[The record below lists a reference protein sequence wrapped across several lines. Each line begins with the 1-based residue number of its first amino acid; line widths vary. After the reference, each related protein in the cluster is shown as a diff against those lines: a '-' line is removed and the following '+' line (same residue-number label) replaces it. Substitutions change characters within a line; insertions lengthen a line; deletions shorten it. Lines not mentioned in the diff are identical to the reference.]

1 MTTDELRREL
11 DRIADSAPRI
21 DLPDDTWTR
30 ARRST
35 VRDRLLVGAAAA
47 VVTVGIAGAV
57 TWLPDRLDAPVADGR
72 ALGVPDR
79 LHAVPERM
87 SDRENDG
94 SWMRDEV
101 EDDVAGIDIGAAA
114 WVTEAGLPVVVGASD
129 GAYHLLDLPDFAG
142 NNETFARG
150 LGNPVVALSPDGRSL
165 AYGYAVFGPDA
176 GTEPIPSGVRVVDLT
191 TGELR
196 EIPVP
201 GEEGTA
207 VSRIE
212 WSPDGSWLAF
222 AGMQQGTWTTST
234 MGTPSGD
241 TAGPVLGRVAPGAS
255 EAEVRT
261 VVNDEIGLV
270 VDDQGVVTWF
280 DGRVRVWDG
289 GGVSS
294 PSDQDPVLERALGT
308 TPDGVAVR
316 LDGDGDGA
324 TGGVELVP
332 TDGAAT
338 RVVVIPTAIRPSLSL
353 ATDLMSTDRP
363 TVERPAP
370 DWPWSEERLSITI
383 GLGVAAAIAVL
394 MALRSLWR
402 RRTAL
407 SRDIPPLQS

>member
-1 MTTDELRREL
+1 MTTDELRRRL
-11 DRIADSAPRI
+11 DVIAAAAPVAAVA
-21 DLPDDTWTR
+21 DDTWRR
-30 ARRST
+30 ARRAT
-35 VRDRLLVGAAAA
+35 LRDRVAGAAAVLA
-47 VVTVGIAGAV
+47 LAASVAAAS
-57 TWLPDRLDAPVADGR
+57 TWLPDRGGVPVADSDGF
-72 ALGVPDR
+72 GVPDR

-87 SDRENDG
+87 SDRENNG

-101 EDDVAGIDIGAAA
+101 VDDPTLVGTGAAA
-114 WVTEAGLPVVVGASD
+114 WVTDAGLPVVVDADD

-150 LGNPVVALSPDGRSL
+150 LGSPVVALAPDGRRL

-222 AGMQQGTWTTST
+222 AGMQQGTWTRET

-241 TAGPVLGRVAPGAS
+241 PAGPLLGRVAPGAT
-255 EAEVRT
+255 EAEVRS
-261 VVNDEIGLV
+261 VVDDEIGLV
-270 VDDQGVVTWF
+270 VDDQGTVSWF
-280 DGRVRVWDG
+280 SARLRVWDDD
-289 GGVSS
+289 GVTAGA
-294 PSDQDPVLERALGT
+294 DEDPALERALGT
-308 TPDGVAVR
+308 TPDGAAVR
-316 LDGDGDGA
+316 LDGHGDGD
-324 TGGVELVP
+324 TGGVEIVR
-332 TDGAAT
+332 TDGVAS
-338 RVVVIPTAIRPSLSL
+338 RVVVIPTGIRASLSL

-363 TVERPAP
+363 TLERPEP

-383 GLGVAAAIAVL
+383 GIVVAAAIGVL
-394 MALRSLWR
+394 MGLRWLWR
-402 RRTAL
+402 RGQPAAR
-407 SRDIPPLQS
+407 